1 MLYGLFCIGS
11 GACGVSANNVLSY
24 LYLSVCSQ
32 YTMLIGIAIEI
43 PFALGEALL
52 GIEAY
57 FIRDWTTL
65 QIVAYLPLLCK
76 NQVSI
81 NLFVRV
87 ECVRQRSALRWP
99 LFKVIF
105 FSSSS

>member
-1 MLYGLFCIGS
+1 M
-11 GACGVSANNVLSY
+11 LSY
-24 LYLSVCSQ
+24 LSLSVSSQ

-81 NLFVRV
+81 NFFVRV

-99 LFKVIF
+99 LFKVILVRAALCRRCLTAVGHYF
-105 FSSSS
+105 R